1 MSWFIYPLAIIGFLS
16 LVGTAGVLFAAW
28 ACHEEP
34 DEDAKRRHARLMRG
48 DS

>member
-1 MSWFIYPLAIIGFLS
+1 MSWVLYPLAIIGFLS

-28 ACHEEP
+28 ACSLET
-34 DEDAKRRHARLMRG
+34 DEDAKRHDDVQGG